1 MYLPKYH
8 ALTDTPAMQAHIAQ
22 HPLGAWVCW
31 ADSGLT
37 ANHVP
42 FVLDRSRGPYGRLI
56 GHVSRA
62 NGVWRQLADGAPCV
76 VMFMGPQR
84 YITPSWYP
92 GKQAHGQ
99 VVPTWNYVTVH
110 AHGVARA
117 VEDAGWLLD
126 MLHQL
131 TDAQE
136 AARPA
141 PWRVTDAPESYV
153 QQKLRAIVGIEITID
168 RLEGRLKVSQD
179 EDLADRLGTVEGL
192 RQERDSEAQAMAT
205 LVQRAMAPH
214 GESGVKP
221 SASA

>member
-8 ALTDTPAMQAHIAQ
+8 ALTDIRTMQEHIAQ

-37 ANHVP
+37 AHHLP

-62 NGVWRQLADGAPCV
+62 NGVWHQLADGAPCV
-76 VMFMGPQR
+76 VMFLGPQS

-92 GKQAHGQ
+92 GKQAHGR
-99 VVPTWNYVTVH
+99 VVPTWNYVAVH

-117 VEDAGWLLD
+117 VEDRDWLLD
-126 MLHQL
+126 MLHRL

-136 AARPA
+136 TKRPT
-141 PWRVTDAPESYV
+141 PWQVTDAPEDYV
-153 QQKLRAIVGIEITID
+153 QQQLRAIVGIEITID
-168 RLEGRLKVSQD
+168 RMEGRLKVSQD

-192 RQERDSEAQAMAT
+192 RQERDSEAQAMAA
-205 LVQRAMAPH
+205 LVQRQID
-214 GESGVKP
+214 SF
-221 SASA
+221 

>member
-1 MYLPKYH
+1 MYVNPLH
-8 ALTDTPAMQAHIAQ
+8 RVTDHQVLFALMAS
-22 HPLGAWVCW
+22 HPLGAWVCQGRG
-31 ADSGLT
+31 GLI

-42 FVLDRSRGPYGRLI
+42 FLVDSSRGPYGLLI

-76 VMFMGPQR
+76 VMFMGPQS
-84 YITPSWYP
+84 YITPTWYP
-92 GKQAHGQ
+92 GKQAHGR

-126 MLHQL
+126 MLHRL

-136 AARPA
+136 TGRPA
-141 PWRVTDAPESYV
+141 PWRLTDAPQDYI
-153 QQKLRAIVGIEITID
+153 QQQLRAIVGIEITID

-179 EDLADRLGTVEGL
+179 EELADRLGTVDGLLQEGH
-192 RQERDSEAQAMAT
+192 SHAQAMAE
-205 LVQRAMAPH
+205 LVRHAMP
-214 GESGVKP
+214 
-221 SASA
+221 